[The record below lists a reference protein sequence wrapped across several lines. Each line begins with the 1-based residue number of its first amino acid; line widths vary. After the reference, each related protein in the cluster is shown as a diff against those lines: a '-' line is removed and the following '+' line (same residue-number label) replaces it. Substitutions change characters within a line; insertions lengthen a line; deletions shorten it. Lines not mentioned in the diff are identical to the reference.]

1 MTSGDIARAYG
12 GSRTRLTI
20 AGISDETARN
30 LLIKFQ
36 GIVCI
41 CGESCSG
48 YDCVK
53 VLIIADEPE
62 APAFDQII
70 ELRKAIQELVERVDL
85 LAFSRDCIF
94 FNLKKISEKGD
105 TNIGSAQNILAKKR
119 YALII
124 VSLATDNLKKLFFE
138 KSNIMQYLRNSPSRV
153 RMYVFGAS
161 DIPDEIVT
169 SRSVDLFP
177 YSRQG
182 AAKSTQEFKNAI
194 LDYIRKEQGQN
205 EDI

>member
-1 MTSGDIARAYG
+1 M
-12 GSRTRLTI
+12 
-20 AGISDETARN
+20 
-30 LLIKFQ
+30 
-36 GIVCI
+36 
-41 CGESCSG
+41 
-48 YDCVK
+48 K

-70 ELRKAIQELVERVDL
+70 GLRKAIEELVGKVDL
-85 LAFSRDCIF
+85 LAFSKDGIF
-94 FNLKKISEKGD
+94 FNQKKISEIGD

-119 YALII
+119 YILII
-124 VSLATDNLKKLFFE
+124 VSLAVDNLKKLFFE
-138 KSNIMQYLRNSPSRV
+138 KSNIVQYLRNSPSRV

-161 DIPDEIVT
+161 GLPDEIVT

-182 AAKSTQEFKNAI
+182 AVKSTQEFKDAV
-194 LDYIRKEQGQN
+194 LAYIRKEQSQKN

>member
-1 MTSGDIARAYG
+1 M
-12 GSRTRLTI
+12 
-20 AGISDETARN
+20 
-30 LLIKFQ
+30 
-36 GIVCI
+36 
-41 CGESCSG
+41 
-48 YDCVK
+48 K

-70 ELRKAIQELVERVDL
+70 GLRNAIQELVGKVDL
-85 LAFSRDCIF
+85 LAFSRDSIF
-94 FNLKKISEKGD
+94 FNQKKISEKGD
-105 TNIGSAQNILAKKR
+105 TNIGSVQNLLAKKR
-119 YALII
+119 YTLII
-124 VSLATDNLKKLFFE
+124 VSLAVDNLKKLFFE
-138 KSNIMQYLRNSPSRV
+138 KSNIVQYLRNSPTRI

-182 AAKSTQEFKNAI
+182 TVKSTQEFKNAV
-194 LDYIRKEQGQN
+194 LAYIRKEQGQN